1 MNGYCVSCL
10 EWLKKDGLERCI
22 FIFGRSVIPMKK
34 ADGIFKSAYDLE
46 KKGEDDPVI
55 IGESD
60 KPEENYK
67 ELILNEDQLSAINT
81 LNGNLLI
88 LASAGTGKTT
98 TIVER
103 YLNLVNNHGY
113 KSGEILMTTFTNKA
127 AKDMIEKIAKK
138 TNGIPG
144 WAGTMHSLFL
154 RILRENRQLI
164 SPKGNFTLITDDYE
178 KKKIVRQILEKNN
191 INTREDFV
199 SYFMNRIARFKNT
212 GVLPEELDDTS
223 ISEEEEPEKGIVEEI
238 IDDEVILIDAKMK
251 KYGVRIYKEYQ
262 KYLYENNVM
271 DFDEILLKTY
281 EIFQKHPPL
290 LEEYKKK
297 FKIIMV
303 DEAQDLNVVQIR
315 ILNLLENNNLCLIG
329 DDCQNIY
336 EWRGSSNEL
345 VFKFDKTHQKVILK
359 ENHRSTARIIEG
371 INKTINAL
379 DFKIDKA
386 LVCTR
391 ERGSKI
397 RVEGFEDFKT
407 EINYIVYEIKR
418 LLERGVKKEDI
429 AVLFRTNNL
438 GKQVEKAFRRNRIPC
453 HLSRARGFFE
463 REEVKDVLAFLKLKV
478 NPYSMPDFERVAKLI
493 SGFGKVKLEKVR
505 ELARKKDCSYVDALA
520 FSEDITKDIE
530 LAGELKRTRLILR
543 EESHPLRA
551 FLTEF
556 RYIDRLDRKY
566 EDEPE
571 KLDDKHENIKLIED
585 LFKGHSP
592 DAAGIQEFLD
602 GLIELDKKEK
612 TKDKVILSTIH
623 SAKGLEWKYVFLAAC
638 NEKIL
643 PFYKGELTRIKKDSE
658 LRLFYVAI
666 SRAKDYLIITHSAK
680 NNWKELNPSRFL
692 DIIY

>member
-22 FIFGRSVIPMKK
+22 FIFGRSGIPMKK
-34 ADGIFKSAYDLE
+34 ADGMFKSAYDLE

-212 GVLPEELDDTS
+212 GV
-223 ISEEEEPEKGIVEEI
+223 
-238 IDDEVILIDAKMK
+238 
-251 KYGVRIYKEYQ
+251 
-262 KYLYENNVM
+262 
-271 DFDEILLKTY
+271 
-281 EIFQKHPPL
+281 L

-666 SRAKDYLIITHSAK
+666 SRAKDFLIISHSAK